1 MVLHMLH
8 SSRQLDICMAL
19 LSEQDTLLVMDF
31 NIILAEPK
39 RFEGLPCAISVLCEP
54 GQTLSN
60 LNAKSITAES
70 ISDTD
75 WVELLCAHPRNMAW
89 A

>member
-60 LNAKSITAES
+60 LNTKSITAES

-75 WVELLCAHPRNMAW
+75 WVELLCAHPHNMAW